1 MHPRL
6 GVEEEKP
13 SRPPFVPHRIL
24 RCSPCAQRS
33 ERASDQ
39 RVVTSFVRQL
49 KCATCM
55 MYKVRVRLR
64 KAMVN
69 LIRNAV
75 GGR

>member
-1 MHPRL
+1 
-6 GVEEEKP
+6 
-13 SRPPFVPHRIL
+13 
-24 RCSPCAQRS
+24 
-33 ERASDQ
+33 
-39 RVVTSFVRQL
+39 VRQL